1 MILYLLLQSCE
12 LAQRFRSSD
21 CKVFPLPCF
30 LMLLPQPAVIVPS
43 LENARFIIGDE
54 GTLLG
59 LNKSEPVSHR
69 NRRAAPQDTE
79 RKFFLREKDHRDRN
93 KLDPWWNVRGM
104 ELFIFFSKGLI
115 GFKWTFLNASNNS
128 SKNGH
133 YETTTKARLLRS
145 QKLENANIENI
156 EKPSRDKI
164 KR

>member
-1 MILYLLLQSCE
+1 M
-12 LAQRFRSSD
+12 
-21 CKVFPLPCF
+21 FPLPCF
-30 LMLLPQPAVIVPS
+30 LILLPQPAVIVPS
-43 LENARFIIGDE
+43 LENALFIIGDE

-79 RKFFLREKDHRDRN
+79 RKFFLEKKIVEIGINWIHDGTFEG
-93 KLDPWWNVRGM
+93 WNY
-104 ELFIFFSKGLI
+104 LFFFKGLI

-128 SKNGH
+128 SKNGQ

-145 QKLENANIENI
+145 QKLKNANIENI

-164 KR
+164 RR

>member
-1 MILYLLLQSCE
+1 
-12 LAQRFRSSD
+12 
-21 CKVFPLPCF
+21 
-30 LMLLPQPAVIVPS
+30 MLLPQPAVIVPS

-79 RKFFLREKDHRDRN
+79 RKFFLERRINDGTFEGWNYLFFFKD
-93 KLDPWWNVRGM
+93 
-104 ELFIFFSKGLI
+104 LI

-128 SKNGH
+128 SKNGQ

-145 QKLENANIENI
+145 QKLKNANIENI

-164 KR
+164 RR

>member
-1 MILYLLLQSCE
+1 
-12 LAQRFRSSD
+12 
-21 CKVFPLPCF
+21 
-30 LMLLPQPAVIVPS
+30 MLLPQPAVIVPS

-79 RKFFLREKDHRDRN
+79 RKFFLEKERSSRSEQIGSMMERSRD
-93 KLDPWWNVRGM
+93 GT
-104 ELFIFFSKGLI
+104 IHFFFFFQRFDRS
-115 GFKWTFLNASNNS
+115 FKWTFLNASNNS
-128 SKNGH
+128 SKKWRTT

-145 QKLENANIENI
+145 QKLENANKENI